1 MPNYYPG
8 RMNASAA
15 TRPGSSMIRLE
26 CTLCS
31 LACLMVLPLLGC
43 DVSSK
48 RAAPRELTKTKTVQ
62 PANHFERQLQHG
74 DAKWLLFDLD
84 PARVTL
90 MLVGQRAGEP
100 HTFETLAPYVAGRGL
115 TLAVA
120 TNAGIFGP
128 ARQPMGLHV
137 QDGEILTPLSTADG
151 DGNFFLKPNG
161 VFWLDDAG
169 VHVASS
175 EHYAP
180 QGRVRLATQ
189 SGPLLLEHG
198 QMHPRFSA
206 DSQSRR
212 LRSAVGV
219 DTRGHAHLAISL
231 GQVSFYNAASLF
243 RDVIGCADA
252 LYLDGE
258 ISEVMAPGHVPT
270 KAHAYAALLV
280 ATWR

>member
-1 MPNYYPG
+1 
-8 RMNASAA
+8 
-15 TRPGSSMIRLE
+15 MIRLKYK
-26 CTLCS
+26 LCS
-31 LACLMVLPLLGC
+31 LACLVVLPLPGC
-43 DVSSK
+43 DTSPK
-48 RAAPRELTKTKTVQ
+48 QAAPREPTKTNTAL

-74 DAKWLLFDLD
+74 EAKWLLFDLD

-90 MLVGQRAGEP
+90 MLVGQRADEP
-100 HTFETLAPYVAGRGL
+100 QTFEALAPYLKERGL

-180 QGRVRLATQ
+180 QGRLRLATQ

-198 QMHPRFSA
+198 QIHPGFSPE
-206 DSQSRR
+206 SRSLR

-219 DTRGHAHLAISL
+219 DARGHAHLAISL
-231 GQVSFYNAASLF
+231 GQVSFYNAATLF
-243 RDVIGCADA
+243 RDVIGCPDA

-258 ISEVMAPGHVPT
+258 ISEVMAPRHLPT